1 MVSAGGVGGLL
12 GAASTGL
19 LCRWLGPLP
28 AITLGAACSGLALL
42 LISVAT
48 SMPVALAG
56 NLLYTMAIIVASVT
70 MRSMRQVLV
79 PRDLLGRVTAS
90 WRLGGQGV
98 TLVGALLAGAM
109 AGLLG
114 GDPRPVFAAAGSLT
128 LLTVTIAWFA
138 GLRREQ
144 LPASILAS

>member
-1 MVSAGGVGGLL
+1 VAL
-12 GAASTGL
+12 GAGS
-19 LCRWLGPLP
+19 
-28 AITLGAACSGLALL
+28 SGLALL
-42 LISVAT
+42 LIAAAT
-48 SMPVALAG
+48 SMPVVLAG
-56 NLLYTMAIIVASVT
+56 NLLYTFAIIVASVT
-70 MRSMRQVLV
+70 MRSLRQVLV

-98 TLVGALLAGAM
+98 TLIGAILAGAM

-128 LLTVTIAWFA
+128 LVTVAVSWFA

-144 LPASILAS
+144 LPASAPSAR